1 MLVRDFWFRC
11 LSVGLSCAFVFSG
24 RSSAQ
29 SVTVSDVVIF
39 TNSTLGNPATT
50 PAQGRDGS
58 LYGTIDG
65 SNASPG
71 NFFKF
76 SSIGAI
82 KTLYTPNVSEAY
94 GVISSLTLGTDGNFY
109 GVIEGSSS
117 ITSGEYGNLF
127 KLSPNGTFTILHTFS
142 PGTDGAFPL
151 GAPIQATDG
160 NLYGTTYG
168 GNVAFSTVYKYTRAG
183 QFSTIYVILTAQ
195 GMWANSVLQGA
206 DGNLY
211 ITCFEGGIQNNG
223 TIVKVSTS
231 GRFLS
236 YYAFPGGGNG
246 SLPLGGL
253 VLASDGNY
261 YGTTNQ
267 GGSLGA
273 GFGAA
278 FRLTPSGKVT
288 VIHSFTDQSHNS
300 YFPVGLIQ
308 ATDGYL
314 YGVTTAG
321 GQNGVGTLYRL
332 STSGAYT
339 DLYNFST
346 SVGNN
351 VQGLMQDT
359 SGLLYGSANQGSTN
373 GYGAMLSINLGLG
386 PFIRV
391 IEQSSS
397 AGKTIEILGQGFT
410 GTQSVTVNG
419 FAASS
424 FSVVNDTYL
433 TAVVPTGATTGPV
446 VVTTPTATLT
456 SNQNLIIH

>member
-1 MLVRDFWFRC
+1 MRGRDLLWVFVGCIAVMAAVDQVR
-11 LSVGLSCAFVFSG
+11 
-24 RSSAQ
+24 AQ
-29 SVTVSDVVIF
+29 SVTVSDLVVF
-39 TNSTLGNPATT
+39 STAAFGNPTST

-58 LYGTIDG
+58 LYATIIG

-71 NFFKF
+71 QFFKF
-76 SSIGAI
+76 SSTG
-82 KTLYTPNVSEAY
+82 TTRLLYTPSVSSAY
-94 GVISSLTLGTDGNFY
+94 GTISGLTLGTDGNFY
-109 GVIEGSSS
+109 GVVESAAVSGGSQ
-117 ITSGEYGNLF
+117 YGNLF
-127 KLSPNGTFTILHTFS
+127 KLTPKGTFTILHLFNGS
-142 PGTDGAFPL
+142 TDGAFPL
-151 GAPIQATDG
+151 GAPIEATDG
-160 NLYGTTYG
+160 NLYGSTFG
-168 GNVAFSTVYKYTRAG
+168 GTVGPSTIYKYTRAG
-183 QFSTIYVILTAQ
+183 QFSTIYVVPTAQ
-195 GMWANSVLQGA
+195 GMWANSVLQGS

-223 TIVKVSTS
+223 TILKVSTS

-236 YYAFPGGGNG
+236 YYAFTGGSNG
-246 SLPLGGL
+246 SLPLGRL
-253 VLASDGNY
+253 VSASDGSY
-261 YGTTNQ
+261 YGTTYQ
-267 GGSLGA
+267 GGGVGA

-278 FRLTPSGKVT
+278 FRLTASGQLT
-288 VIHSFTDQSHNS
+288 VLHGFTNQGRNSH
-300 YFPVGLIQ
+300 YPVGLIQ

-373 GYGAMLSINLGLG
+373 GYGAMLSVNLGLG
-386 PFIRV
+386 PFVRV

-419 FAASS
+419 LAASS

-433 TAVVPTGATTGPV
+433 TAVVPTGATTGTV
-446 VVTTPTATLT
+446 VVTTPTATLA